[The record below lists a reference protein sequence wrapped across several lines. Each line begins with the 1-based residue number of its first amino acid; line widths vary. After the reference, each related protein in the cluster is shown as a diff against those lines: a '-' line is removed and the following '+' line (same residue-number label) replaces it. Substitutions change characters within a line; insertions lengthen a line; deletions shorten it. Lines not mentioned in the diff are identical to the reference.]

1 ANSYH
6 RQSSVSACSAELPT
20 TSAKAVVNQTKI
32 STKSELLAMFKGRD
46 TGFFH
51 LRHKR
56 KYDKYEKTSNSIR
69 QVVQFTRQK
78 LMQI

>member
-1 ANSYH
+1 
-6 RQSSVSACSAELPT
+6 
-20 TSAKAVVNQTKI
+20 
-32 STKSELLAMFKGRD
+32 MFKGRD